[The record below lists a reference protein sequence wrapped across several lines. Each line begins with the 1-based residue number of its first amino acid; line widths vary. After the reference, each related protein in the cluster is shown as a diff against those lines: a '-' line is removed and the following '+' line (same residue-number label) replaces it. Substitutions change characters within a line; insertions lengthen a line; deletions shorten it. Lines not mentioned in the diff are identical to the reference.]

1 MSVENHLSHNQN
13 IAKLILGTIT
23 IRCFEPK
30 TARTKKDVER
40 KIELRN
46 KIRASRSNLPQI
58 RKNCKNKKVSLKIIF
73 YLSKQRIED
82 KSKYQKDIDN
92 LLKIVLDVL
101 PKFMDKG
108 EKNKGLVIIDNDES
122 VYEIKTKKVFVKKDV
137 DQGIDIEI
145 SKAPRT

>member
-1 MSVENHLSHNQN
+1 LKKV
-13 IAKLILGTIT
+13 LGKIS
-23 IRCFEPK
+23 IRRFEPK
-30 TARTKKDVER
+30 TTKTKKDVKR
-40 KIELRN
+40 KIQLRN
-46 KIRASRSNLPQI
+46 KIRASRSNLSQI
-58 RKNCKNKKVSLKIIF
+58 RKNCENKKVSLKIIF
-73 YLSKQRIED
+73 HLSKERIED
-82 KSKYQKDIDN
+82 ESKYQKDIDN

-108 EKNKGLVIIDNDES
+108 EKNKGLAIIDNDES